1 LAGWIAE
8 HTGASVGYLGGASN
22 AVGAELVRATPGAGG
37 LNAGQ
42 MLASGSPV
50 KALLLLNAEMM
61 RDSAHPVAARAALEA
76 AEMVVLMSPFKPG
89 AHDVADVALP
99 VAPFTETS
107 GSFVSAE
114 GRVQSFH
121 GVVKPLAET
130 RPAWKVLRV
139 LANLLELPGFDF
151 ESTDDVR
158 SEALGDLTMLSTR
171 LDNRAPLN
179 ITGAA
184 AAAAAAGLERIAN
197 VPIYDT
203 DAVVRRAPAL
213 KQTADAKVPPVGL
226 PTALW
231 SELGLKPG
239 AQVRVSQGTAQ
250 AVLTA
255 RLEAGLAAGTVRV
268 AAGHPDTASLGPMFG
283 ALTVERA

>member
-1 LAGWIAE
+1 
-8 HTGASVGYLGGASN
+8 
-22 AVGAELVRATPGAGG
+22 
-37 LNAGQ
+37 
-42 MLASGSPV
+42 
-50 KALLLLNAEMM
+50 M
-61 RDSAHPVAARAALEA
+61 RDSADPVAARAALEA